1 MEKTT
6 LKDFLGQLEGNDW
19 KCTYTVTYRSPGKSP
34 LTMSGNAKLI
44 KYRGNLLIKWDNEYS
59 LERKFGQIPVSS
71 FSLYQDIEYDARE
84 NEYSNAL
91 SFAIK
96 IPTWDMYFIL

>member
-1 MEKTT
+1 
-6 LKDFLGQLEGNDW
+6 
-19 KCTYTVTYRSPGKSP
+19 
-34 LTMSGNAKLI
+34 MSGNAKLI
-44 KYRGNLLIKWDNEYS
+44 NYRGSLLIKWDNEYS
-59 LERKFGQIPVSS
+59 LEREFGQIPVSS

-96 IPTWDMYFIL
+96 TPTWDMYFIL